1 MTCAKAVIFDY
12 IGTLVNCGNY
22 TMEASREKLVAA
34 LAREGFEIAK
44 DKFLEAYIVA
54 HEKYRKVRYEQLKE
68 VTNAVWV
75 AEALW
80 NLCFK
85 VAADD
90 PRIKAALNVF
100 FKDYVDTLE
109 LRVGAKKLTNQAR
122 QQFKVGLIS
131 NFTHAPVIYKSLRQL
146 GINDCFNV
154 IVVSEEVGW
163 RKPSRHIFQEALNR
177 LGVTAN
183 QAVYIGDSPI
193 EDIKGAKDAGLKT
206 VFVPSQFNT
215 IKDLINSRQKPDII
229 AGDLKIICKDFAEIT
244 NYKKNKVSKIK
255 RKLDLLCFCR
265 RFQCH
270 NAWKLLPHQE
280 FDECSACRA
289 YVADFFG

>member
-22 TMEASREKLVAA
+22 TLEASREKLLAA
-34 LAREGFEIAK
+34 LAVEGFEVPK
-44 DKFLEAYIVA
+44 DKFLEAYIVT

-75 AEALW
+75 AEALR
-80 NLCFK
+80 NLGFK

-109 LRVGAKKLTNQAR
+109 LRAGAKKLTKQAR

-163 RKPSRHIFQEALNR
+163 RKPSRHIFQEALNK

-215 IKDLINSRQKPDII
+215 VKDLINSRQKPDII
-229 AGDLKIICKDFAEIT
+229 AGDLKIIRKDFAEIT
-244 NYKKNKVSKIK
+244 NSQK
-255 RKLDLLCFCR
+255 
-265 RFQCH
+265 
-270 NAWKLLPHQE
+270 E
-280 FDECSACRA
+280 
-289 YVADFFG
+289 